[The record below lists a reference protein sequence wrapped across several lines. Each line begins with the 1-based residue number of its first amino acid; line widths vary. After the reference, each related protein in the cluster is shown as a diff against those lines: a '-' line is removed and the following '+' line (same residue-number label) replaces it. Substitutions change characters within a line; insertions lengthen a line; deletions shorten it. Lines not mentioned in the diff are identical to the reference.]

1 MSALLPCP
9 FCGGEGEYDNAD
21 DSAARWIW
29 CKGCGA
35 KVTAEFSDEAA
46 IAAWNQRT
54 TPAEVASLKREVE
67 RLRGA
72 LRKIANQKLQAE
84 MREDEYPVADFDGAY
99 GAIVEAAR
107 AALAHK
113 EPGDEG

>member
-1 MSALLPCP
+1 MPCP
-9 FCGGEGEYDNAD
+9 FCGATPHRQLGKRYSCQLHGDPLQDHIIRCPHLCAQ
-21 DSAARWIW
+21 R
-29 CKGCGA
+29 
-35 KVTAEFSDEAA
+35 TASSKEAA

-54 TPAEVASLKREVE
+54 TPAEVAALKREVE

-72 LRKIANQKLQAE
+72 LERLIVPFSKWHSK
-84 MREDEYPVADFDGAY
+84 DDGAL
-99 GAIVEAAR
+99 AFAR